1 LSVTIGTQ
9 LGSYQITSLLGKGG
23 MGEVYRARDTKLKRE
38 VAIKILPEEFSR
50 NEERVSLFQREA
62 ELLASLNHPNIATI
76 HDLQEANETRFLV
89 LELIEGETLAE
100 QIQRGLIPVEEALNI
115 ARHICDALE
124 AAHEKGVVHRD
135 LKPANV
141 KITPDGK
148 VKVLDFG
155 LAKALEGRPA
165 RATLSNSPTLIHT
178 LAGSDA
184 GVIIGTAAYMSPEQ
198 ARGFAADQRSDVFS
212 FGCVLYEMLTGRQ
225 AFQGD
230 TVSDILAAVL
240 AREPD
245 FALLPA
251 NLNPKVPELLRR
263 SLEKN
268 PRRRWYAVG
277 DLRFEIEAAL
287 TAPTVSAA
295 ANRDVATTHKRRE
308 WAIGA
313 LAALA
318 ASALVAFAVLLV
330 RDLNRSEPA
339 EVHFQVVTPPTTDA
353 TSMAVSPDGRKL
365 VFVGSNERRTQL
377 FLRALDSLN
386 AQALPGTEGAT
397 YPFWS
402 PNSRSIGFFA
412 DNKLKRID
420 VQGAGVQELASAL
433 LGGGGTWNQ
442 DDVILFNP
450 RATSAI
456 VRVAAVVGGP
466 VVEVTRLD
474 SPREIQHL
482 APYFLPDGR
491 HFLFYTRGGGPEAQG
506 VYWGDLESK
515 DRVRLFDSD
524 SAAVYSPSGYLLFIR
539 QNTLF
544 AQRFD
549 AARRQLL
556 GDPFPAAEQAAF
568 DAPSNIGAISAGNGV
583 LAYRTG
589 SSSSNRQL
597 VWFDRSGKPL
607 GEVAPPDEFSPLNPE
622 LSPDG
627 GRVALDRS
635 VRGNLDI
642 WVLEP
647 ARHITTRFTFDP
659 AVDLGPVWSPDGAR
673 IVFTSARNGVISLY
687 LKSSSGAGSEDLLL
701 ESPHPKL
708 ASDWSQ
714 DGRFIIYRAQ
724 DPKNGND
731 LWVLPLSGDRK
742 PYPFLATPFNEASA
756 QFSPDVRWVAYQS
769 DESGQY
775 QIYVQPFPGPG
786 GKSQVS
792 NAGGTQPRWNRNG
805 KELFYIAA
813 DGKLMSAS
821 VEMTTDSQ
829 TFKTGTPVELFATH
843 IGESP
848 RQQRPQYAV
857 SPDGQ
862 RFLIN
867 VPIESAS
874 VSPITVVLNW
884 NPGAKK

>member
-1 LSVTIGTQ
+1 LSITIGTQ
-9 LGSYQITSLLGKGG
+9 LGSYEITSLLGKGG
-23 MGEVYRARDTKLKRE
+23 MGEVYRARDRKLKRE

-50 NEERVSLFQREA
+50 NAERVSRFQREA
-62 ELLASLNHPNIATI
+62 EVLASLNHPNIATI
-76 HDLQEANETRFLV
+76 YDLQEANETRFLV
-89 LELIEGETLAE
+89 LELIEGDTLAE
-100 QIQRGLIPVEEALNI
+100 HIQREPIPVEEALNI
-115 ARHICDALE
+115 AKHICDALE

-155 LAKALEGRPA
+155 LAKALEVTPA
-165 RATLSNSPTLIHT
+165 RATLSNSPTLVNT
-178 LAGSDA
+178 LAGSNA

-212 FGCVLYEMLTGRQ
+212 FGCMLYEMLTGRQ

-268 PRRRWYAVG
+268 PKRRWYAVG

-287 TAPTVSAA
+287 TAPSVSAA

-313 LAALA
+313 VAALA
-318 ASALVAFAVLLV
+318 IVAFAVLLV
-330 RDLNRSEPA
+330 RDLNRSEPP
-339 EVHFQVVTPPTTDA
+339 EVHLQVVTPPTADA
-353 TSMAVSPDGRKL
+353 TSIAVSPDGRKL
-365 VFVGSNERRTQL
+365 VFVGSNQRRTQL
-377 FLRALDSLN
+377 FLRALDSVN

-412 DNKLKRID
+412 DSRLKRIAVPSGP
-420 VQGAGVQELASAL
+420 VQVLTNPAF
-433 LGGGGTWNQ
+433 GGGGTWNQ
-442 DDVILFNP
+442 DDVILFNRGP
-450 RATSAI
+450 FSGI
-456 VRVAAVVGGP
+456 FRVAAAGGP
-466 VVEVTRLD
+466 VVDVTHLD
-474 SPREIQHL
+474 SSRAIRHL
-482 APYFLPDGR
+482 FPYFLPDGR
-491 HFLFYTRGGGPEAQG
+491 HFLFYAQGGGPEAQG

-539 QNTLF
+539 QSTLF

-556 GDPFPAAEQAAF
+556 GDPFSVAEQAAL
-568 DAPSNIGAISAGNGV
+568 DTNVSIGAISAGTGV

-589 SSSSNRQL
+589 SFSSNRQL
-597 VWFDRSGKPL
+597 MWFDRSGKPL
-607 GEVAPPDEFSPLNPE
+607 GDAAPPDGFSPLNPE

-627 GRVALDRS
+627 SRVALDRVVS
-635 VRGNLDI
+635 GNHDV
-642 WVLEP
+642 WVLEL
-647 ARHITTRFTFDP
+647 ARNIATRFTFDP
-659 AVDLGPVWSPDGAR
+659 AADLGPVWSPDGAR
-673 IVFTSARNGVISLY
+673 IVFSSVRKGVLNLY
-687 LKSSSGAGSEDLLL
+687 LKSSSGAGSENLLL
-701 ESPHPKL
+701 ESPQPTL
-708 ASDWSQ
+708 ANDWSR
-714 DGRFIIYRAQ
+714 DGRFIIYRTL
-724 DPKNGND
+724 DPKNIGD

-742 PYPFLATPFNEASA
+742 PYPFVTTPFNEAYA
-756 QFSPDVRWVAYQS
+756 QFSPDVRWVAYYS
-769 DESGQY
+769 DESGHY
-775 QIYVQPFPGPG
+775 QIYVQRFPGPG
-786 GKSQVS
+786 YKWQVS

-805 KELFYIAA
+805 KELFYLAA
-813 DGKLMSAS
+813 DGKLMSVS
-821 VEMTTDSQ
+821 VETTTDSQ
-829 TFKTGTPVELFATH
+829 TFKAGPPVELFATH
-843 IGESP
+843 IVEVTPSAQ
-848 RQQRPQYAV
+848 RQQYAV

-862 RFLIN
+862 RFLMN
-867 VPIESAS
+867 VPTESAS

-884 NPGAKK
+884 NPAAKK